1 MSTSRIEAFSD
12 GVFAIAITL
21 LVLGIRIPSGP
32 ELETPNA
39 LLAALGSLWPSY
51 LGYALSFVTVGIMW
65 ANHHN
70 LFRHVAIVDHGVLV
84 GNLGLLLGVGF
95 VPFSTGLLTVTLA
108 EPTAQVG
115 ILIYAATFVAIA
127 LGFNALW
134 FAARR
139 HDGRLLRPDSDPAA
153 IAGITRSYRLGPPGY
168 AVAFVLA
175 LVSPLLAMVVLV
187 GLVLLYVLPSS
198 SGA

>member
-1 MSTSRIEAFSD
+1 
-12 GVFAIAITL
+12 
-21 LVLGIRIPSGP
+21 
-32 ELETPNA
+32 
-39 LLAALGSLWPSY
+39 
-51 LGYALSFVTVGIMW
+51 MW